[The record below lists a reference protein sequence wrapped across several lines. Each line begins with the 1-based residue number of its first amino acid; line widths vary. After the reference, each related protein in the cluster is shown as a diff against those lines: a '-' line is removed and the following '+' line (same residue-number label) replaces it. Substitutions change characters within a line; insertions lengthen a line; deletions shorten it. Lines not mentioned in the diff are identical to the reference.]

1 MAESLKP
8 TDMNNNEPP
17 STEKRY
23 MIGTTY
29 IKGIDEYKNDHMKI
43 WFKNE
48 NHITRLNNKPFVTS
62 PDLISLM
69 DPKGN
74 PITNNALA
82 KDLKVYVIGFKAHN
96 IFRTEKGLE
105 ILGPKHFGFKIE
117 YTPIENAIKKIENY
131 RL

>member
-1 MAESLKP
+1 
-8 TDMNNNEPP
+8 
-17 STEKRY
+17 
-23 MIGTTY
+23 
-29 IKGIDEYKNDHMKI
+29 MKI

-48 NHITRLNNKPFVTS
+48 NHITWLNDKPFVTS

-69 DPKGN
+69 DPNGN

-105 ILGPKHFGFKIE
+105 ILGPKHFGFNIE
-117 YTPIENAIKKIENY
+117 YIPIENAIEKITSY
-131 RL
+131 KQG